1 MIINKINKNKEQKES
16 ICSYY
21 FIFLLF
27 RQQSSNLQTT
37 TFYKFIMLLHIAQN
51 KNKNNNNNKR
61 EISKSS
67 NKTHDTQI
75 YPTNIYTNTS
85 KYTKK
90 STDLPDILDVNCW
103 DYMNERGVK
112 DEMFTER

>member
-1 MIINKINKNKEQKES
+1 MIINKINKNKE
-16 ICSYY
+16 
-21 FIFLLF
+21 
-27 RQQSSNLQTT
+27 QTT

-51 KNKNNNNNKR
+51 KNNNNNKR
-61 EISKSS
+61 EILKSS

-75 YPTNIYTNTS
+75 YPQNIYTNTS

-112 DEMFTER
+112 DEMFTEWER

>member
-1 MIINKINKNKEQKES
+1 
-16 ICSYY
+16 
-21 FIFLLF
+21 
-27 RQQSSNLQTT
+27 
-37 TFYKFIMLLHIAQN
+37 MLLHIAQN

-75 YPTNIYTNTS
+75 YPKNIYTNTS

-90 STDLPDILDVNCW
+90 STDLPDILDVNVLRL
-103 DYMNERGVK
+103 YE
-112 DEMFTER
+112 

>member
-51 KNKNNNNNKR
+51 KNKR
-61 EISKSS
+61 EISKSN

-75 YPTNIYTNTS
+75 YPKTIYSNTS

-90 STDLPDILDVNCW
+90 STDLPDILDVNVLRL
-103 DYMNERGVK
+103 YE
-112 DEMFTER
+112 

>member
-1 MIINKINKNKEQKES
+1 
-16 ICSYY
+16 
-21 FIFLLF
+21 
-27 RQQSSNLQTT
+27 
-37 TFYKFIMLLHIAQN
+37 MLLHIAQN
-51 KNKNNNNNKR
+51 KNKR
-61 EISKSS
+61 ELSKSN

-75 YPTNIYTNTS
+75 YPKTIYTNTS

-112 DEMFTER
+112 DERMFTVWER